1 MNLKPGDFYGGER
14 ETKQSDRIPGLIK
27 AGDILISHH
36 ARVRMFERNVSTDDL
51 IAIISSGEIIEEYPE
66 DEPCP
71 SFLIMGVIGA
81 TAYHTVIGLC
91 RDHIRVITVYIPEED
106 KWFEYRKRRDES

>member
-1 MNLKPGDFYGGER
+1 MRP
-14 ETKQSDRIPGLIK
+14 SDRIARLIES
-27 AGDILISHH
+27 GDILISHH

-51 IAIISSGEIIEEYPE
+51 IAIITSGEIIEEYPD

-71 SFLIMGVIGA
+71 SFLLMGLIDA

-91 RDHIRVITVYIPEED
+91 RDHIRVVTVYIPEED
-106 KWFEYRKRRDES
+106 KWIEYRKRRNES